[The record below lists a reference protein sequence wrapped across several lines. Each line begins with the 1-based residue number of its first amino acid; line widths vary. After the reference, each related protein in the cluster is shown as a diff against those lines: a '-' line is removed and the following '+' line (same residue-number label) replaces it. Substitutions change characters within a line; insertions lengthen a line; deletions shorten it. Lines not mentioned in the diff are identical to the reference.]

1 MTSQRQR
8 VKSASNT
15 DLAETE
21 GETASYTDLTET
33 EGETASY
40 TDLAETVEAEGVVAG
55 QHFGNLLF
63 VVVGLTADQTLEKGL
78 LEPLL
83 VKNQVPS
90 PLLLHLS
97 QLLRHGTSLHRLGCN
112 GKFCC

>member
-1 MTSQRQR
+1 MKTANYTNL
-8 VKSASNT
+8 V
-15 DLAETE
+15 ETE
-21 GETASYTDLTET
+21 GETASYNDLTET